1 MPTPSLAPTD
11 AEPQLTTSEP
21 MDLRRRLQLALAL
34 LWLVDGLLQL
44 QSYMFT
50 KAFSSDVM
58 AGSAAGNPGWIQDTI
73 TWAARIV
80 GHNPVWTNAVFALI
94 QLLLGVL
101 MAFRPTV
108 RLGLLASI
116 GWSLAVWWFGEGLG
130 GMLSGGAN
138 LLNGAPGGV
147 LLYAAAA
154 IVLWPVA
161 TEGAYVA
168 ARPLGVGLSRGLW
181 VLIWGGLALLNLQSS
196 NRTGQAVHDLIASME
211 PGNPSWLTWLMRH
224 AAQATA
230 HHGVGLAIAGAVLL
244 AVIAAAI
251 FLPPAPRRVVL
262 IVTLVLTAVVWV
274 FAQALGG
281 VFSGQ
286 GTDPNSAP
294 LLALLVVAYWPRGIQ
309 KQGTQEQGIQG

>member
-1 MPTPSLAPTD
+1 MHP
-11 AEPQLTTSEP
+11 EPQLTTTTEP
-21 MDLRRRLQLALAL
+21 TDLRRRLQLVLAL
-34 LWLVDGLLQL
+34 LWLIDGLLQL

-58 AGSAAGNPGWIQDTI
+58 AASAAGNPGWVQDTI

-80 GHNPVWTNAVFALI
+80 GDNPIWTNAVFALI

-101 MAFRPTV
+101 IAFRPTV

-130 GMLSGGAN
+130 GLLSGGAT
-138 LLNGAPGGV
+138 LLDGAPGGV
-147 LLYAAAA
+147 LLYAVAAV
-154 IVLWPVA
+154 VLWPVQA
-161 TEGAYVA
+161 ESRYVA

-196 NRTGQAVHDLIASME
+196 NRTPQAVHDLIASME
-211 PGNPSWLTWLMRH
+211 AGNPNWLTWLMRH
-224 AAQATA
+224 AAQASA
-230 HHGVGLAIAGAVLL
+230 HHGVSVAMAGAVLL
-244 AVIAAAI
+244 ALIAAGI
-251 FLPPAPRRVVL
+251 FLPPATRRVVL
-262 IVTLVLTAVVWV
+262 IVTIVLTATVWV

-281 VFSGQ
+281 IFSGQ

-294 LLALLVVAYWPRGIQ
+294 LLALLVVAYWPRGIHKQ
-309 KQGTQEQGIQG
+309 GPRNQGTQEQGIHG